1 MVVLERK
8 VISIL
13 MLEAP
18 EHLPRDCIEYSYLN
32 TTIRES
38 EYIHKPMIGMFALQ
52 LRAFLNFGIALT
64 SDQVSPTKRTTPQE

>member
-18 EHLPRDCIEYSYLN
+18 EHLRDCIEYSYLN

-38 EYIHKPMIGMFALQ
+38 EYIHKPMIGMSALQ